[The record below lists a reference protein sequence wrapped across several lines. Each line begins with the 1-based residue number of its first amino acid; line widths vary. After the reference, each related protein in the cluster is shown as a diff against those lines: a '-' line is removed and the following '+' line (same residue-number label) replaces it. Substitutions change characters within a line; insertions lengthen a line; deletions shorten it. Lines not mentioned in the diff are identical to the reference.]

1 MLKIID
7 QVWVFSPEGEV
18 TKGMQQ
24 EIDAAK
30 QLGKEI
36 VCIRGVYDGEEI
48 E

>member
-7 QVWVFSPEGEV
+7 QVWVFSPDGEV

-36 VCIRGVYDGEEI
+36 VYIRGVYDGEKI